1 MVTEKLDLVSPL
13 RPASAKKQGTL
24 ISSTSARQ
32 IQANIKQKL
41 TNPTS
46 TTITSD

>member
-24 ISSTSARQ
+24 ISTSARQ